1 MTAKRKLSYRE
12 NTEQKN
18 LLNQFLAEHGVQ
30 LSEETLDKL
39 YQFADL
45 VVDTK
50 EFGNLI
56 SAKDAGKFLSRHIA
70 DSLVPYIYIRRKNGP
85 TVLQTKD
92 ERGECCGNA
101 CISIAE
107 PKSLGSKS
115 KDERGECCGNACISI
130 AEPKSL
136 GSKSKDERG
145 KAATIESMS
154 PIENSVSSRMT
165 DSENA
170 TSNNLSSIVY
180 RLSSKRWADMGAGA
194 GCPVFPL
201 AIAMPEIQ
209 FYAVEPR
216 HMRVNFMQMVKEK
229 LHLDNL
235 TVVSKRFE
243 TSGLTDL
250 DFISCRALSTFE
262 NDWERALPGLKKGGT
277 FVTLKS
283 FNNIAHLENNPK
295 VHIQKYELP
304 EEEQVY
310 ALVTRGNNE

>member
-1 MTAKRKLSYRE
+1 MTAKRKLSYKE

-70 DSLVPYIYIRRKNGP
+70 DSLVPF
-85 TVLQTKD
+85 VLLK
-92 ERGECCGNA
+92 
-101 CISIAE
+101 
-107 PKSLGSKS
+107 KSLDPSTSPCGSAQ
-115 KDERGECCGNACISI
+115 D
-130 AEPKSL
+130 
-136 GSKSKDERG
+136 DTG
-145 KAATIESMS
+145 KT
-154 PIENSVSSRMT
+154 
-165 DSENA
+165 
-170 TSNNLSSIVY
+170 LSSVVQVGEPASV
-180 RLSSKRWADMGAGA
+180 LSSKRWADMGAGA

-201 AIAMPEIQ
+201 AIAMPEVQ

-216 HMRVNFMQMVKEK
+216 HMRVEFMNYAKEK
-229 LHLDNL
+229 LGLKNL
-235 TVVSKRFE
+235 TVVGKRFE

-262 NDWERALPGLKKGGT
+262 NDWERAQPALKKGGL

-283 FNNIAHLENNPK
+283 FNSISHLENDPAVN
-295 VHIQKYELP
+295 IWKYNLP
-304 EEEQVY
+304 NEEQDY
-310 ALVTRGNNE
+310 ALVTRGNND

>member
-1 MTAKRKLSYRE
+1 LFQNKELNWILPSTGQDDGKRKLSYRE

-18 LLNQFLAEHGVQ
+18 LLNQFLSEHGVQ

-70 DSLVPYIYIRRKNGP
+70 DSLMPFIALSKN
-85 TVLQTKD
+85 
-92 ERGECCGNA
+92 
-101 CISIAE
+101 S
-107 PKSLGSKS
+107 SLKATAGS
-115 KDERGECCGNACISI
+115 DLT
-130 AEPKSL
+130 PH
-136 GSKSKDERG
+136 
-145 KAATIESMS
+145 
-154 PIENSVSSRMT
+154 
-165 DSENA
+165 
-170 TSNNLSSIVY
+170 NL
-180 RLSSKRWADMGAGA
+180 KWADMGAGA

-201 AIAMPEIQ
+201 AIAMPNIQ
-209 FYAVEPR
+209 FFAVEPR

-235 TVVSKRFE
+235 TVVGKRFE
-243 TSGLTDL
+243 TSGLANL

-262 NDWERALPGLKKGGT
+262 NDWERAQAGLKKGGT

-283 FNNIAHLENNPK
+283 YNNIVHLENDPK

>member
-1 MTAKRKLSYRE
+1 MSQYKELNWILPLTGEDDGERKLSYRE

-18 LLNQFLAEHGVQ
+18 LLNQFLAERGVQ

-70 DSLVPYIYIRRKNGP
+70 DSLVPFIYMRRE
-85 TVLQTKD
+85 TRD
-92 ERGECCGNA
+92 ERRENNTLSTLVC
-101 CISIAE
+101 SE
-107 PKSLGSKS
+107 P
-115 KDERGECCGNACISI
+115 A
-130 AEPKSL
+130 
-136 GSKSKDERG
+136 
-145 KAATIESMS
+145 
-154 PIENSVSSRMT
+154 SV
-165 DSENA
+165 
-170 TSNNLSSIVY
+170 LSSI
-180 RLSSKRWADMGAGA
+180 RWADMGAGA

-201 AIAMPEIQ
+201 AIAMPNIQ
-209 FYAVEPR
+209 FFAVEPR

-235 TVVSKRFE
+235 TVVGKRFE
-243 TSGLTDL
+243 TSGLANL

-262 NDWERALPGLKKGGT
+262 NDWERAQAGLKKGGT

-283 FNNIAHLENNPK
+283 YNNIVHLENDPK

>member
-1 MTAKRKLSYRE
+1 MIVKNVPRETCDSECRDGVLAHRHDRAWACWTRSVQTFFHITKRENLSYKT
-12 NTEQKN
+12 NKAQQD
-18 LLNQFLAEHGVQ
+18 LLNQFLSGHGVQ
-30 LSEETLDKL
+30 LSDETLDKL

-50 EFGNLI
+50 EYGNLI
-56 SAKDAGKFLSRHIA
+56 SAKDSEKFLSRHIA
-70 DSLVPYIYIRRKNGP
+70 DSLVPFVFLGK
-85 TVLQTKD
+85 
-92 ERGECCGNA
+92 E
-101 CISIAE
+101 ISAQGDKI
-107 PKSLGSKS
+107 
-115 KDERGECCGNACISI
+115 
-130 AEPKSL
+130 
-136 GSKSKDERG
+136 
-145 KAATIESMS
+145 
-154 PIENSVSSRMT
+154 
-165 DSENA
+165 
-170 TSNNLSSIVY
+170 
-180 RLSSKRWADMGAGA
+180 RWADMGAGA

-201 AIAMPEIQ
+201 AIAMPNVQ

-235 TVVSKRFE
+235 TVVGKRFE

-262 NDWERALPGLKKGGT
+262 NDWERAQAGLKHGGT

-283 FNNIAHLENNPK
+283 FNNIAHLENDPK

>member
-1 MTAKRKLSYRE
+1 M
-12 NTEQKN
+12 
-18 LLNQFLAEHGVQ
+18 NQFLAEHGVQ

-70 DSLVPYIYIRRKNGP
+70 DSLMPFIALSKN
-85 TVLQTKD
+85 
-92 ERGECCGNA
+92 
-101 CISIAE
+101 S
-107 PKSLGSKS
+107 SLKATAGSDLK
-115 KDERGECCGNACISI
+115 
-130 AEPKSL
+130 
-136 GSKSKDERG
+136 
-145 KAATIESMS
+145 
-154 PIENSVSSRMT
+154 
-165 DSENA
+165 
-170 TSNNLSSIVY
+170 
-180 RLSSKRWADMGAGA
+180 WADMGAGA

-201 AIAMPEIQ
+201 AIAMPNIQ
-209 FYAVEPR
+209 FFAVEPR

-235 TVVSKRFE
+235 TVVGKRFE
-243 TSGLTDL
+243 TSGLANL

-262 NDWERALPGLKKGGT
+262 NDWERAQAGLKKGGT

-283 FNNIAHLENNPK
+283 YNNIVHLENDPK

>member
-1 MTAKRKLSYRE
+1 MSYRE

-70 DSLVPYIYIRRKNGP
+70 DSLVPYIFLR
-85 TVLQTKD
+85 L
-92 ERGECCGNA
+92 
-101 CISIAE
+101 
-107 PKSLGSKS
+107 
-115 KDERGECCGNACISI
+115 
-130 AEPKSL
+130 
-136 GSKSKDERG
+136 
-145 KAATIESMS
+145 
-154 PIENSVSSRMT
+154 ENSLDPISRSAPSRMT
-165 DSENA
+165 GNA
-170 TSNNLSSIVY
+170 LDPSTSLRSAQDDTVNSIPSVTLERSDRVQNDNHSSLKATVGSDLTPHNL
-180 RLSSKRWADMGAGA
+180 KWADMGAGA

-201 AIAMPEIQ
+201 AIAMPSVQ

-235 TVVSKRFE
+235 TVVGKRFE
-243 TSGLTDL
+243 TSGLDNL

-262 NDWERALPGLKKGGT
+262 NDWERAQPGLKRGGT
-277 FVTLKS
+277 FLTLKS
-283 FNNIAHLENNPK
+283 FNNIVHLENDPA
-295 VHIQKYELP
+295 VHIYKYVLP
-304 EEEQVY
+304 NEEQDY
-310 ALVTRGNNE
+310 ALVTRGNE

>member
-1 MTAKRKLSYRE
+1 
-12 NTEQKN
+12 
-18 LLNQFLAEHGVQ
+18 
-30 LSEETLDKL
+30 
-39 YQFADL
+39 
-45 VVDTK
+45 
-50 EFGNLI
+50 
-56 SAKDAGKFLSRHIA
+56 
-70 DSLVPYIYIRRKNGP
+70 
-85 TVLQTKD
+85 
-92 ERGECCGNA
+92 
-101 CISIAE
+101 
-107 PKSLGSKS
+107 
-115 KDERGECCGNACISI
+115 
-130 AEPKSL
+130 
-136 GSKSKDERG
+136 
-145 KAATIESMS
+145 
-154 PIENSVSSRMT
+154 
-165 DSENA
+165 
-170 TSNNLSSIVY
+170 
-180 RLSSKRWADMGAGA
+180 MGAGA

-201 AIAMPEIQ
+201 AIAMPNVQ

-235 TVVSKRFE
+235 TVVGKRFE

-283 FNNIAHLENNPK
+283 FNNIAHLENDPK